1 MSFPLNLAM
10 FSLLLFRVP
19 TNYDF
24 DIVLTTGVPNFS
36 SNEYINESLLFQS
49 FDTIENRINGNVIE
63 TQLGQSALTNNLNDS
78 KTLYFYRLM
87 TGISD
92 KSGYIVESYCPVYV
106 SKTIIDDSQW
116 RYAKYDENGYNVES
130 YCPVYV
136 SKTIIDDSQWRY
148 AKYDELFKLVFDY
161 HAPEEL
167 YIDFVVDETFGN
179 ATQTRWLLNNYYSD
193 RFEDQLKSYYH
204 DYYYVINV
212 DYGYYEPAESISSIN
227 NDEWYTFNLKEIIN
241 SNAGGTEKYFNINLI
256 TLPTHKQE
264 NNIIQIN
271 NYICFKND
279 NNFSQVSYDTGFT
292 DGYEQGKNVAVD
304 ESLWIYSFIRSV
316 FNGFA
321 QLLNVEILPNIKLG
335 YLIAIPLVL
344 SVLRFIL
351 GFFKGD

>member
-24 DIVLTTGVPNFS
+24 DIGLTTGVPNFS

-49 FDTIENRINGNVIE
+49 FDTIENKINGNVIE
-63 TQLGQSALTNNLNDS
+63 TQLGTASLTNYIDS
-78 KTLYFYRLM
+78 STTLYFYRLS
-87 TGISD
+87 TL
-92 KSGYIVESYCPVYV
+92 
-106 SKTIIDDSQW
+106 
-116 RYAKYDENGYNVES
+116 KYDENGYNVES

-136 SKTIIDDSQWRY
+136 SKTIIDDTEWRY
-148 AKYDELFKLVFDY
+148 AKYTELFKIVFEL
-161 HAPEEL
+161 HAPAEL
-167 YIDFVVDETFGN
+167 YINFVVDETFGN

-193 RFEDQLKSYYH
+193 KFSDTRKSYYH
-204 DYYYVINV
+204 DYYYVFNV
-212 DYGYYEPAESISSIN
+212 DYAYYEGAESISSIN
-227 NDEWYTFNLKEIIN
+227 NDNWYTFNLKEIIN

-256 TLPTHKQE
+256 TLETHDNE
-264 NNIIQIN
+264 GNNILQLN

-279 NNFSQVSYDTGFT
+279 NNFSQVSYDTGFEE
-292 DGYEQGKNVAVD
+292 GYKVGKDEAVD
-304 ESLWIYSFIRSV
+304 NSLWIYSFTRSV

-321 QLLNVEILPNIKLG
+321 QVLNVEILPNIKLG

>member
-10 FSLLLFRVP
+10 FNLLLFRVP

-24 DIVLTTGVPNFS
+24 DIGLTTGVPNFS
-36 SNEYINESLLFQS
+36 SNEYINESLLFNS
-49 FDTIENRINGNVIE
+49 FDTIENKINGNVIE
-63 TQLGQSALTNNLNDS
+63 TQLGQAALSEYNNS
-78 KTLYFYRLM
+78 STTLYFYRLS
-87 TGISD
+87 TLKYD
-92 KSGYIVESYCPVYV
+92 ENGYDVESYCPVYV

-116 RYAKYDENGYNVES
+116 RYAKY
-130 YCPVYV
+130 
-136 SKTIIDDSQWRY
+136 K
-148 AKYDELFKLVFDY
+148 ELFKIEFNL
-161 HAPEEL
+161 HAPQEL
-167 YIDFVVDETFGN
+167 YINFVVDETFGN
-179 ATQTRWLLNNYYSD
+179 ATQTRWLVNNYYSD
-193 RFEDQLKSYYH
+193 RFENQPKSYYH
-204 DYYYVINV
+204 DYYYVINA
-212 DYGYYEPAESISSIN
+212 DYGYYEPAESITSIK

-264 NNIIQIN
+264 NNIIQLN

>member
-10 FSLLLFRVP
+10 FSLLMFRVP

-24 DIVLTTGVPNFS
+24 DIGLTTGVPNFS
-36 SNEYINESLLFQS
+36 SNEYINESLLFES
-49 FDTIENRINGNVIE
+49 FDTIENGINGNVIE
-63 TQLGQSALTNNLNDS
+63 TQLGTAALINNVDS
-78 KTLYFYRLM
+78 STTLYFYRLS
-87 TGISD
+87 TL
-92 KSGYIVESYCPVYV
+92 
-106 SKTIIDDSQW
+106 
-116 RYAKYDENGYNVES
+116 KYDENGYNVES

-148 AKYDELFKLVFDY
+148 AKYMQLFKIEFYL
-161 HAPEEL
+161 HAPQEL
-167 YIDFVVDETFGN
+167 YINFVVDETFGN

-193 RFEDQLKSYYH
+193 RFSDTLKSYYH
-204 DYYYVINV
+204 DYYYVFNV
-212 DYGYYEPAESISSIN
+212 DYGYYEGSETISSIN
-227 NDEWYTFNLKEIIN
+227 NDDWYTFNLKEIIN

-256 TLPTHKQE
+256 TLETHKGN
-264 NNIIQIN
+264 NNILQLN

-292 DGYEQGKNVAVD
+292 DGYDQGKDVAVD
-304 ESLWIYSFIRSV
+304 ESLWIYSFTRSV

-321 QLLNVEILPNIKLG
+321 QVLNVEILPNIKLG

>member
-24 DIVLTTGVPNFS
+24 DIGLTTGVPNFS
-36 SNEYINESLLFQS
+36 SNEYINETLLFDS
-49 FDTIENRINGNVIE
+49 FDTIGNNINGNVIE
-63 TQLGQSALTNNLNDS
+63 TQLGTASIQNNLNS
-78 KTLYFYRLM
+78 STTLYFYRL
-87 TGISD
+87 TTLVYD
-92 KSGYIVESYCPVYV
+92 K
-106 SKTIIDDSQW
+106 
-116 RYAKYDENGYNVES
+116 NGYNVES

-136 SKTIIDDSQWRY
+136 SKTIIDDSNWRY
-148 AKYDELFKLVFDY
+148 AKYEELFKIEFDL
-161 HAPEEL
+161 HAPYEL
-167 YIDFVVDETFGN
+167 YISIVVDETFGN

-193 RFEDQLKSYYH
+193 KFSDNRKSYYH
-204 DYYYVINV
+204 DYYYVFNV
-212 DYGYYEPAESISSIN
+212 DYAYYEGAETITSYN
-227 NDEWYTFNLKEIIN
+227 NDNWYTFNLKEIIN

-256 TLPTHKQE
+256 TLETHNIDG
-264 NNIIQIN
+264 NNIMQLN

-279 NNFSQVSYDTGFT
+279 NNFSQVSYDTGFEE
-292 DGYEQGKNVAVD
+292 GYKVGKDEAVD
-304 ESLWIYSFIRSV
+304 ESLWIYSFTRSV

-321 QLLNVEILPNIKLG
+321 QVLNVEILPNIKLG

>member
-24 DIVLTTGVPNFS
+24 DIGTTTGVPNFS
-36 SNEYINESLLFQS
+36 SNEYINESLLFES
-49 FDTIENRINGNVIE
+49 YDVIENHINGNVIE
-63 TQLGQSALTNNLNDS
+63 TQLGTASLSYNVNSST
-78 KTLYFYRLM
+78 TLYFYRLS
-87 TGISD
+87 TLVYD
-92 KSGYIVESYCPVYV
+92 K
-106 SKTIIDDSQW
+106 
-116 RYAKYDENGYNVES
+116 NGYNVES

-148 AKYDELFKLVFDY
+148 AKYQELFKIEFELQ
-161 HAPEEL
+161 APQNL
-167 YIDFVVDETFGN
+167 YINFVVDETFGN

-193 RFEDQLKSYYH
+193 RFEDTRKSYYH
-204 DYYYVINV
+204 DYYYVFNV
-212 DYGYYEPAESISSIN
+212 DYAYYEGNESIISLN
-227 NDEWYTFNLKEIIN
+227 NDNWYTFNLKEIIN
-241 SNAGGTEKYFNINLI
+241 KNAGGTEKYFDINLI
-256 TLPTHKQE
+256 TLETH
-264 NNIIQIN
+264 NLDSNIMQLN

-279 NNFSQVSYDTGFT
+279 NNFSQVSYDTGFQEGYDKGT
-292 DGYEQGKNVAVD
+292 DQAAD

-321 QLLNVEILPNIKLG
+321 QVLNVEILPNIKLG

-344 SVLRFIL
+344 SILRFIL

>member
-24 DIVLTTGVPNFS
+24 DIGLTTGVPNFS
-36 SNEYINESLLFQS
+36 SNEYINESLLFES
-49 FDTIENRINGNVIE
+49 YDVIENHINGNVIE
-63 TQLGQSALTNNLNDS
+63 TQLGTAALNFNVDS
-78 KTLYFYRLM
+78 STTLYFYRLS
-87 TGISD
+87 TL
-92 KSGYIVESYCPVYV
+92 
-106 SKTIIDDSQW
+106 
-116 RYAKYDENGYNVES
+116 KYDDQGYNVES

-148 AKYDELFKLVFDY
+148 AKYMQLFKLEFNL
-161 HAPEEL
+161 HAPQEL
-167 YIDFVVDETFGN
+167 YINFVVDETFGN

-193 RFEDQLKSYYH
+193 RFEDTRKSYYH
-204 DYYYVINV
+204 DYYYVFNIN
-212 DYGYYEPAESISSIN
+212 YAYYDSNESIISEN
-227 NDEWYTFNLKEIIN
+227 NDNWYTFNLKDIIN
-241 SNAGGTEKYFNINLI
+241 KNAGGNEKYFNINLI
-256 TLPTHKQE
+256 QLTTRTA
-264 NNIIQIN
+264 NSNILQLN

-279 NNFSQVSYDTGFT
+279 NNFSQVSYDTGFE

-304 ESLWIYSFIRSV
+304 ESLWIYSFTRSV

-321 QLLNVEILPNIKLG
+321 QVLNVEILPNIKLG

>member
-24 DIVLTTGVPNFS
+24 DIGTTTGVPNFS

-49 FDTIENRINGNVIE
+49 FDTIRNNINGNVIE
-63 TQLGQSALTNNLNDS
+63 TQLGMASLENNIDS
-78 KTLYFYRLM
+78 STTLYFYRLG
-87 TGISD
+87 TILYD
-92 KSGYIVESYCPVYV
+92 ENEYLVESYCPVYV
-106 SKTIIDDSQW
+106 SKTKIDDSNW
-116 RYAKYDENGYNVES
+116 RYAKYN
-130 YCPVYV
+130 
-136 SKTIIDDSQWRY
+136 
-148 AKYDELFKLVFDY
+148 ELFKLEFDL
-161 HAPEEL
+161 HASAEL

-179 ATQTRWLLNNYYSD
+179 ATQTRWLLNNYY
-193 RFEDQLKSYYH
+193 DQKPKSHYN
-204 DYYYVINV
+204 DYYYVFNV
-212 DYGYYEPAESISSIN
+212 EYAYYEGAESIQGIN
-227 NDEWYTFNLKEIIN
+227 NDNWYTFNLKEIIN

-256 TLPTHKQE
+256 TLPTHNVD
-264 NNIIQIN
+264 NNILQLN

-292 DGYEQGKNVAVD
+292 DGYEQGKHTAVD
-304 ESLWIYSFIRSV
+304 ESLWIYSFTRSV

-321 QLLNVEILPNIKLG
+321 QVLNVEILPNIKLG

-344 SVLRFIL
+344 SILRFIL

>member
-1 MSFPLNLAM
+1 MSFPLDLAM

-24 DIVLTTGVPNFS
+24 DIGLTTGVPNFS
-36 SNEYINESLLFQS
+36 SNEYINETLLFES
-49 FDTIENRINGNVIE
+49 YDTIENGINGNVIE
-63 TQLGQSALTNNLNDS
+63 TQLGTAALRNNVDS
-78 KTLYFYRLM
+78 STTLYFYRLS
-87 TGISD
+87 TL
-92 KSGYIVESYCPVYV
+92 
-106 SKTIIDDSQW
+106 
-116 RYAKYDENGYNVES
+116 KYDENGYNVES

-148 AKYDELFKLVFDY
+148 AKYMQLFKIEFYL
-161 HAPEEL
+161 HAPQEL
-167 YIDFVVDETFGN
+167 YINFVVDETFGN

-193 RFEDQLKSYYH
+193 RFSDTLKSYYH
-204 DYYYVINV
+204 DYYYVFNV
-212 DYGYYEPAESISSIN
+212 DYGYYEGSESISSIN
-227 NDEWYTFNLKEIIN
+227 NDDWYTFNLKEIIN

-256 TLPTHKQE
+256 TLETHKGN
-264 NNIIQIN
+264 NNILQLN

-292 DGYEQGKNVAVD
+292 DGYDQGKDVAVD
-304 ESLWIYSFIRSV
+304 ESLWIYSFTRSV

-321 QLLNVEILPNIKLG
+321 QVLNVEILPNIKLG

>member
-63 TQLGQSALTNNLNDS
+63 TQLGQSALTNSLNDS

-87 TGISD
+87 TAISD
-92 KSGYIVESYCPVYV
+92 KSGY
-106 SKTIIDDSQW
+106 K
-116 RYAKYDENGYNVES
+116 VES

-148 AKYDELFKLVFDY
+148 AKYDELFKIVFDF

-167 YIDFVVDETFGN
+167 YIDIVVDETFGN
-179 ATQTRWLLNNYYSD
+179 ATQTRWLVNNYYSD
-193 RFEDQLKSYYH
+193 RFEDQPKSYYH

>member
-1 MSFPLNLAM
+1 MSFPLDLAM

-19 TNYDF
+19 ANYDF
-24 DIVLTTGVPNFS
+24 DIGLTTGVPNFS
-36 SNEYINESLLFQS
+36 SNEYINETLLFDS
-49 FDTIENRINGNVIE
+49 FDTIGNNINGNVIE
-63 TQLGQSALTNNLNDS
+63 TQLGTAALQNNLNS
-78 KTLYFYRLM
+78 STTLYFYRLS
-87 TGISD
+87 TL
-92 KSGYIVESYCPVYV
+92 
-106 SKTIIDDSQW
+106 
-116 RYAKYDENGYNVES
+116 KYDENGYNVES

-193 RFEDQLKSYYH
+193 RFEDQRKSYYH

>member
-1 MSFPLNLAM
+1 MSFPLDLAM

-19 TNYDF
+19 ANYDF
-24 DIVLTTGVPNFS
+24 DIGLTTGVPNFS
-36 SNEYINESLLFQS
+36 SNEYINETLLFDS
-49 FDTIENRINGNVIE
+49 FDTIENHINGNVIE
-63 TQLGQSALTNNLNDS
+63 TQLGTAALNYNVDS
-78 KTLYFYRLM
+78 STTLYFYRLS
-87 TGISD
+87 TL
-92 KSGYIVESYCPVYV
+92 
-106 SKTIIDDSQW
+106 
-116 RYAKYDENGYNVES
+116 KYDENGYNVES

-193 RFEDQLKSYYH
+193 RFEDQRKSYYH

-212 DYGYYEPAESISSIN
+212 DYGYYEPAESIASIN